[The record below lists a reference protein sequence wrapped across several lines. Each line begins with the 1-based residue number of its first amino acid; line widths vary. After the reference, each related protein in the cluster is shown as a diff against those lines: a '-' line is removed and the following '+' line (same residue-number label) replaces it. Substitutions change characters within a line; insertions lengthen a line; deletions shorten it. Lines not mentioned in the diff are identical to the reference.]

1 MFSNQSDTFTQ
12 LWTAQIKHARTL
24 QREKDSASTA
34 NATARGMRWHP
45 LVIRWALKLYQCSR
59 SAYRTVAGG
68 LALPSERRLQEY
80 RSWSSCDPGMNT
92 DLLLLFQQ
100 KLDEDKGDLQS
111 RQVILAFDGMAIRDG
126 ISYCRNSG
134 KVSGLEDVGDL
145 VTYTTETLGASLSDL
160 RLAKE
165 CMQLMATTLNGKYRV
180 PIGYYLI
187 QKVFV
192 VRFCCTF
199 LLYDLRCTARETEKN
214 AHPTT

>member
-1 MFSNQSDTFTQ
+1 
-12 LWTAQIKHARTL
+12 
-24 QREKDSASTA
+24 
-34 NATARGMRWHP
+34 
-45 LVIRWALKLYQCSR
+45 
-59 SAYRTVAGG
+59 
-68 LALPSERRLQEY
+68 
-80 RSWSSCDPGMNT
+80 MNT

-187 QKVFV
+187 QKA
-192 VRFCCTF
+192 
-199 LLYDLRCTARETEKN
+199 TAGLVATMIDDAIQKLHLCKIDVHNYYYYLHCIIKWAPLAAPCRKT
-214 AHPTT
+214 AT